1 MDYIRAKGN
10 AESIYYAQDEGNKY
24 IGVNKATSDIIDMY
38 FEEKKPQKVV
48 FRSNLQGTTYPMRQ
62 VNHDEL
68 RLRGFKWLDNLR
80 PKSKYDLFA
89 D

>member
-1 MDYIRAKGN
+1 
-10 AESIYYAQDEGNKY
+10 
-24 IGVNKATSDIIDMY
+24 
-38 FEEKKPQKVV
+38 
-48 FRSNLQGTTYPMRQ
+48 MRQ